1 MSANA
6 SYNEKR
12 VLELLGQGSEEAFVQ
27 LYDRY
32 RPYIYNVSLKLIR
45 NHEQA
50 KEILQEVFMDLW
62 RRREVVAHAANV
74 KAYLYG
80 MARNIIFDH
89 LKAQMKIE
97 VATREFAFQIA
108 HENTTEKALVEKEYE
123 GLLNEAVEQLPRQQ
137 QRVFRMAK
145 MDGLSHEN
153 IALKLSISRLTVKK
167 HMREALLTIRHRLEQ
182 HLTFFTFLAVTSGY
196 LNNI

>member
-6 SYNEKR
+6 SYDEKR
-12 VLELLGQGSEEAFVQ
+12 VLELLAQGSEEAFVQ

-62 RRREVVAHAANV
+62 RRREVVSHAANV
-74 KAYLYG
+74 RAYLYG

-89 LKAQMKIE
+89 LKARMKME
-97 VATREFAFQIA
+97 VAIREFACQIG
-108 HENTTEKALVEKEYE
+108 HENTTERALVEEEYDE
-123 GLLNEAVEQLPRQQ
+123 LLNEVVEQLPPQQ

-145 MDGLSHEN
+145 IDGLSHEN
-153 IALKLSISRLTVKK
+153 IARKLSISRLTVKK
-167 HMREALLTIRHRLEQ
+167 HMREALLTIRHRLQ
-182 HLTFFTFLAVTSGY
+182 AHLTSFTFLAV
-196 LNNI
+196 LVRLFE

>member
-1 MSANA
+1 MSANI
-6 SYNEKR
+6 SYDEKK
-12 VLELLGQGSEEAFVQ
+12 VLELLAQGNEGAFVQ

-32 RPYIYNVSLKLIR
+32 RPFIYNVSLKLVR
-45 NHEQA
+45 NEEQA

-62 RRREVVAHAANV
+62 RRREVISQAANV

-89 LKAQMKIE
+89 FKAQMKME
-97 VATREFAFQIA
+97 VATRELALRLH
-108 HENTTEKALVEKEYE
+108 HENTTENALIEKQYE
-123 GLLNEAVEQLPRQQ
+123 ELMNEAVERLPPQQ

-145 MDGLSHEN
+145 IDGLSHEN

-167 HMREALLTIRHRLEQ
+167 HMREALLTIRHRLQ
-182 HLTFFTFLAVTSGY
+182 RHLTSFTFLAVIVR
-196 LNNI
+196 LFD